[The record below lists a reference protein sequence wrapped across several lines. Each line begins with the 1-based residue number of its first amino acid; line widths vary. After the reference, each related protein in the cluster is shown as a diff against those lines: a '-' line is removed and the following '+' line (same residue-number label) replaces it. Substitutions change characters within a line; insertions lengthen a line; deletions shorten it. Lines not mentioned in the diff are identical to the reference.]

1 MSKFSYTVNAVW
13 DPEASVWVATS
24 EDVPG
29 LVAEASSIEE
39 LSEKLKILV
48 PELLELNEHLL
59 DRETPPVIETPQ
71 ILLTAQR
78 ELQIA

>member
-13 DPEASVWVATS
+13 DPEASVWVVTS

-39 LSEKLKILV
+39 LSEKLRILV
-48 PELLELNEHLL
+48 PELLELNKHLP
-59 DRETPPVIETPQ
+59 DRETLQ
-71 ILLTAQR
+71 ILLTARR
-78 ELQIA
+78 ELQLA

>member
-48 PELLELNEHLL
+48 PELLELNKHLP
-59 DRETPPVIETPQ
+59 DRKTPQ
-71 ILLTAQR
+71 ILLTARR
-78 ELQIA
+78 ELQLA

>member
-1 MSKFSYTVNAVW
+1 MSKFSYAVNAVW

-48 PELLELNEHLL
+48 PELFELNKHLPG
-59 DRETPPVIETPQ
+59 RKTPPVVETPQ
-71 ILLTAQR
+71 ILLTARR
-78 ELQIA
+78 ELQLA

>member
-13 DPEASVWVATS
+13 DPEASVWVATG

-39 LSEKLKILV
+39 LSEKLKILI
-48 PELLELNEHLL
+48 PELLELNEHLP
-59 DRETPPVIETPQ
+59 DRKTLQ
-71 ILLTAQR
+71 ILLTARR
-78 ELQIA
+78 ELQLA

>member
-39 LSEKLKILV
+39 LSEKLKIPI
-48 PELLELNEHLL
+48 PELLELNEHLP
-59 DRETPPVIETPQ
+59 DRETPQ
-71 ILLTAQR
+71 ILLTARR
-78 ELQIA
+78 ELQLA

>member
-48 PELLELNEHLL
+48 PELLELNKHLP
-59 DRETPPVIETPQ
+59 DRKTPPVVETPQ
-71 ILLTAQR
+71 ILLTARR
-78 ELQIA
+78 ELQLA

>member
-1 MSKFSYTVNAVW
+1 MSKFSHAVNAVW
-13 DPEASVWVATS
+13 DPEASVWVTTS

-48 PELLELNEHLL
+48 PELLELNRHLL
-59 DRETPPVIETPQ
+59 DRETPQ
-71 ILLTAQR
+71 ILLTA
-78 ELQIA
+78 